1 MSRRNVSATLPTFP
15 WDTIA
20 EARRKAQSHPG
31 GIVDLSVG
39 TPVDPTPDVA
49 TEALTAAGD
58 AHGYPQVWGTPALR
72 AGILD
77 HMKQVWGAPASLDQT
92 SVLPVVG
99 TCLLYT
105 SDAADE

>member
-58 AHGYPQVWGTPALR
+58 AHGYPQVWG
-72 AGILD
+72 
-77 HMKQVWGAPASLDQT
+77 
-92 SVLPVVG
+92 
-99 TCLLYT
+99 CLLYT
-105 SDAADE
+105 SPSPRDRQKSRMPSSA